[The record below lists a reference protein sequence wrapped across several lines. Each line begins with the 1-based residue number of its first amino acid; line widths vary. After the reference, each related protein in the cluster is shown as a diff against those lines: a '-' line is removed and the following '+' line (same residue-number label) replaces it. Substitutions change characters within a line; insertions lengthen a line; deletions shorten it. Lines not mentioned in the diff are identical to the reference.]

1 MATIYALGWDTWWLR
16 PSPPIWLQQPAPD
29 PCSGQGSDD
38 PAGSLT
44 RDTACPLILARLH
57 AHPSARASLTMP
69 SEPSPHC
76 PMPSN
81 NQWSLD
87 KTRYTFNVYFHTM
100 WQIFIQYNGTYIQQK
115 LYFKIGCLNGVL
127 YSQISFSCNI
137 DFYGFTHLLH
147 HHSKGWLWWW
157 WWSATW

>member
-1 MATIYALGWDTWWLR
+1 MHLAETLGGCGLHL
-16 PSPPIWLQQPAPD
+16 PFGCSSQLQ
-29 PCSGQGSDD
+29 
-38 PAGSLT
+38 
-44 RDTACPLILARLH
+44 ILARVRVQTIQQGHSLGTLH
-57 AHPSARASLTMP
+57 VL
-69 SEPSPHC
+69 
-76 PMPSN
+76 
-81 NQWSLD
+81 WSLRGYMRTSQCKGVSYNAIWTIATLSNAIKQSMKPWQD
-87 KTRYTFNVYFHTM
+87 APFNVYFHTV